1 MVILPPTQYSIVE
14 ALVKANGPIDADS
27 LAGKLG
33 KRAEDIMRDLEELRL
48 RGLVNVEHRL
58 INKVSLTSLGEEY
71 LRNGLPEE
79 RLLNGLRKLNGK
91 ANVSEL
97 MQVTGLSNEEFTAA
111 LGRLRRLNAINLTG
125 NIASLTGVEGEL
137 VSYVNELKGL
147 LSSVKGE
154 VEYPGELPRVVEEA
168 RRRGLVKVRQVK
180 RITVAPTQRAIEL
193 YRLGELRS
201 ARVIT
206 NLTSEDLATGAWRG
220 GVFKEFDLTVEIPLR
235 PIRRRH
241 PFTQFLD
248 HVRDELVSMGFEEVK
263 DTHVDA
269 ALWNFDVLLVPQ
281 YHPARRETDVFY
293 VENRLKPSEAPIEV
307 MNRASEEHRSVW
319 AYGWS
324 GEEALRILL
333 RTHTTL
339 VTIRQIYLRGPGEYR
354 LFSLDRVYRPDTP
367 DPTHFMEFHQ
377 LEGIIVGKGVTFRNL
392 LGFFTELARRLGLGR
407 VYFKPAYFPFT
418 EPSVEGYVKHPS
430 LGQLEVFPG
439 GMFRPEVLRVV
450 GLSGEYKVAAWG
462 VGIDRLAMVVLGVD
476 DIRTLYTNN
485 IKEIDSMRTV
495 TWVT

>member
-1 MVILPPTQYSIVE
+1 MVVLPPLQYSIVK
-14 ALVKANGPIDADS
+14 ALVEANQPIDADS

-33 KRAEDIMRDLEELRL
+33 KRAEDIMRDLEELRS
-48 RGLVNVEHRL
+48 RGLVNLEHRPV
-58 INKVSLTSLGEEY
+58 NKVSLTSLGEAY
-71 LRNGLPEE
+71 LKNGLPEE
-79 RLLNGLRKLNGK
+79 RLLSHLRSIGGRAKVG
-91 ANVSEL
+91 EL
-97 MQVTGLSNEEFTAA
+97 ARLTGLSDEEFAAA
-111 LGRLRRLNAINLTG
+111 LGRLRRLNAISLTG
-125 NIASLTGVEGEL
+125 DSVTLTGVEEGL
-137 VSYVNELKGL
+137 RAYVNELKGL
-147 LSSVKGE
+147 LASIRGE
-154 VEYPGELPRVVEEA
+154 VEYPGELPSIVEEA
-168 RRRGLVKVRQVK
+168 RRRGLVKVRQV
-180 RITVAPTQRAIEL
+180 RRVLASPTQGLMEL
-193 YRLGELRS
+193 YRLGELSS

-206 NLTSEDLATGAWRG
+206 SLTSADLASGAWRG
-220 GVFKEFDLTVEIPLR
+220 GVFKEFDLTVEVPLR

-248 HVRDELVSMGFEEVK
+248 HVRDELVAMGFEEVK
-263 DTHVDA
+263 DNHVDA

-293 VENRLKPSEAPIEV
+293 VENRLKPSEAPGDV
-307 MNRASEEHRSVW
+307 MGRASGEHRAVW
-319 AYGWS
+319 GYGWS

-339 VTIRQIYLRGPGEYR
+339 VTIRQIYLRGRGEYR

-377 LEGIIVGKGVTFRNL
+377 LEGIIVGRGVTFRNL
-392 LGFFTELARRLGLGR
+392 LGFFTELAKRLGLGR

-418 EPSVEGYVKHPS
+418 EPSVEGYVKHPR

-450 GLSGEYKVAAWG
+450 GLDRDYKVAAWG

-485 IKEIDSMRTV
+485 VREVESMRGV
-495 TWVT
+495 AWVV